1 MTDGFDSPIAT
12 AAATAAAVK
21 AGALSPLAKPARTR
35 IFTVSNQKGG
45 VGKTTSTVNLA
56 AALALH
62 GQQVLVIDCDPQG
75 NASTALG
82 VDHHGGTPDTY
93 EVLIDDRPLVEVVVP
108 APAIADLWCAPATID
123 LAGAEV
129 ELVGK
134 VAREHRLRRALAEYL
149 PEHERRHGRLDYV
162 FIDCPPSL
170 GQLTLNALVAAE
182 EVLLPIQCEYY
193 ALEGVTQL
201 THTIDLVRRE
211 LNPPLRVTTVLLTM
225 YDARTKLSLQVADEV
240 RKVFGNIVLR
250 TQIPRSVRLS
260 EAPSYGET
268 VLTYDPGST
277 GALAY
282 LDAAREVAQGP
293 GEVSVR
299 TGQSAAHQSVVGQPV
314 GEQR

>member
-1 MTDGFDSPIAT
+1 LNSPIAAAA
-12 AAATAAAVK
+12 AAATAVK
-21 AGALSPLAKPARTR
+21 AGAVAPLARPGRTR

-45 VGKTTSTVNLA
+45 VGKTTSAVNLA
-56 AALALH
+56 AALAIH
-62 GQQVLVIDCDPQG
+62 GQNVLVIDCDPQG

-82 VDHHGGTPDTY
+82 VDHRVGTPDTY
-93 EVLIDDRPLVEVVVP
+93 EVLVEDRPLVEVVVATP
-108 APAIADLWCAPATID
+108 DIPRLWCAPATID

-149 PEHERRHGRLDYV
+149 PEHERLHGRLDYV

-225 YDARTKLSLQVADEV
+225 YDARTNLSSQVADEV
-240 RKVFGNIVLR
+240 RRVFGRLVLA

-260 EAPSYGET
+260 EAPSYGQT
-268 VLTYDPGST
+268 VLSYDPGSP

-282 LDAAREVAQGP
+282 LDAAREVAQGQGAIAVQHEP
-293 GEVSVR
+293 PIHNAVPPLGETR
-299 TGQSAAHQSVVGQPV
+299 
-314 GEQR
+314 